1 MIIIQLLKDTKKS
14 AKHQT
19 VIDNSLDNYA
29 IAKDFFSALGL
40 SSGRAILDAL
50 RADLLNDNL
59 SEERSRAEPGG
70 LC

>member
-29 IAKDFFSALGL
+29 IAKDFFSALGFGRVGGDT
-40 SSGRAILDAL
+40 SGVAASLTASVRLAL
-50 RADLLNDNL
+50 AGADQTK
-59 SEERSRAEPGG
+59 AG
-70 LC
+70 